1 MCVLGQLVVYVLIDG
16 IEYASGRFGKWRMAV
31 FSVALIGVTFMLL
44 HLNAIFTLAVVT
56 IVLVGVFC
64 KASDAWKGLWTR
76 QAELSR
82 TPVSLATGL
91 MYATRSAI
99 LIVQPLIMSVMVR
112 WPATQPPLVLSVLA
126 LVGALIFALVTRG
139 SATSR
144 S

>member
-1 MCVLGQLVVYVLIDG
+1 
-16 IEYASGRFGKWRMAV
+16 
-31 FSVALIGVTFMLL
+31 
-44 HLNAIFTLAVVT
+44 
-56 IVLVGVFC
+56 
-64 KASDAWKGLWTR
+64 
-76 QAELSR
+76 
-82 TPVSLATGL
+82 

-139 SATSR
+139 SAMSR